1 MEELFVL
8 LVFLVVG
15 LPVWAVL
22 LALLIDQ
29 GSKFYHQCIVTRRP
43 GYEPPPPEPFDP
55 RPCFHDR
62 ISWDRSRQL
71 WVCTDEPDCEY
82 TAGSGEVPDN
92 VPESPNYSPS

>member
-1 MEELFVL
+1 ML

-43 GYEPPPPEPFDP
+43 GYEPPEPVP
-55 RPCFHDR
+55 APCQR
-62 ISWDRSRQL
+62 
-71 WVCTDEPDCEY
+71 
-82 TAGSGEVPDN
+82 
-92 VPESPNYSPS
+92 PESPEPHEWEIRGERPHSWIVCLWCGRRRSEYRVLTPDS